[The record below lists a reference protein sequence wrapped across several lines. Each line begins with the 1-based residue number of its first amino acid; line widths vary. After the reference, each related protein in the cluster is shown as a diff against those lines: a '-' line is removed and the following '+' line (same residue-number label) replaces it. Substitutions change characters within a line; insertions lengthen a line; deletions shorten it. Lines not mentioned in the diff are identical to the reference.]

1 MIPHSNSDFNM
12 YQTYSDKNIIQVEI
26 ILIIHCDQSNRGIQN
41 PLVELSQLRQKL
53 AIYEEELFD
62 LRATIPTI
70 EIEAKYEA
78 EKGIKNLQSE
88 LTFKV

>member
-1 MIPHSNSDFNM
+1 
-12 YQTYSDKNIIQVEI
+12 
-26 ILIIHCDQSNRGIQN
+26 
-41 PLVELSQLRQKL
+41 LVELSQLRQKL